1 MTSGPKYSDTRCG
14 KEIDD
19 SRASSVCKGCTFDGL
34 PAIFSFNIIILLS
47 PYYASNCIM
56 KVIALAV
63 SCLLALSAV
72 SAETCF
78 NDVSMDCGQASNS
91 LGLPSCNAIYG
102 HFSRQGN
109 VANEMQAYAN
119 LHMRR
124 SYEYLLSAAYYNNYQ
139 TNRLGFSKLF
149 QKLSDET
156 WDKTIE
162 LIKHITKRGG
172 SMDFARRSVQE
183 TVTRNSTIELQE
195 LESLAHALDTQKE
208 IAERAFY
215 IHQEATRNNH
225 KTHDAEIAQYLEE
238 EFIEDHADTI
248 RNLAGHTSDLKQFI
262 VQNDGNDLSI
272 ALYLFDEYLQ
282 KTV

>member
-1 MTSGPKYSDTRCG
+1 MKT
-14 KEIDD
+14 I
-19 SRASSVCKGCTFDGL
+19 L
-34 PAIFSFNIIILLS
+34 ISFACL
-47 PYYASNCIM
+47 
-56 KVIALAV
+56 LAV
-63 SCLLALSAV
+63 SAV
-72 SAETCF
+72 SSETCF

-91 LGLPSCNAIYG
+91 LALPSCNAIYG
-102 HFSRQGN
+102 HFSRKGN
-109 VANEMQAYAN
+109 VAIELQAYAN
-119 LHMRR
+119 LHLRR

-149 QKLSDET
+149 QKLSDDT

-172 SMDFARRSVQE
+172 TMDFARRSTKDHNQ
-183 TVTRNSTIELQE
+183 NSTIELQE

-208 IAERAFY
+208 IAERAFL

-225 KTHDAEIAQYLEE
+225 ETHDPEVAQYLEE
-238 EFIEDHADTI
+238 EFIEDQADTI
-248 RNLAGHTSDLKQFI
+248 RNLAGHTADLKQFI
-262 VQNDGNDLSI
+262 ISNEGQDLSI

>member
-1 MTSGPKYSDTRCG
+1 
-14 KEIDD
+14 
-19 SRASSVCKGCTFDGL
+19 
-34 PAIFSFNIIILLS
+34 
-47 PYYASNCIM
+47 M
-56 KVIALAV
+56 KVIAVAI

-72 SAETCF
+72 SADTCF
-78 NDVSMDCGQASNS
+78 SDVSMDCSQASNS
-91 LGLPSCNAIYG
+91 LVFSGLPSCNAIYG

-109 VANEMQAYAN
+109 VASEMQAYAN
-119 LHMRR
+119 LHLRR

-139 TNRLGFSKLF
+139 TNRKGFSKLF
-149 QKLSDET
+149 TKLSDDT

-172 SMDFARRSVQE
+172 TMDFARRSTQE
-183 TVTRNSTIELQE
+183 TVTAAKNSTIELQE

-225 KTHDAEIAQYLEE
+225 KTHDPEIAQYLEE
-238 EFIEDHADTI
+238 EFIEDQADTI

-262 VQNDGNDLSI
+262 VQNDGKDLSI
-272 ALYLFDEYLQ
+272 GLYLFDEYLQ